1 MPQWEETVMGARDRY
16 AQIIKALAD
25 KYPSENILLVS
36 HGKLHFFG
44 IISWYLIVRFSTIN
58 NMLYENMR
66 STSSTFG
73 DPYLF

>member
-1 MPQWEETVMGARDRY
+1 MGARDRY

-36 HGKLHFFG
+36 HGKLHFLG

-58 NMLYENMR
+58 NMLHENMR
-66 STSSTFG
+66 STSFTFG
-73 DPYLF
+73 DPYLFFMLSR

>member
-1 MPQWEETVMGARDRY
+1 MGARARY

-36 HGKLHFFG
+36 HGKPHFFG
-44 IISWYLIVRFSTIN
+44 IISWYLIVRFSTTN